1 MSVTHMAS
9 VCASLLGA
17 CMRVCRD
24 LSAENVLVGL
34 VPDPSAPPPP
44 TPSPPAPLPTP
55 DSPKA
60 AHDDP
65 NATPTPQPFAPAT
78 EESLAGWMLGCDAE
92 GRPLVRLTGL
102 GMCERLGQ
110 RMAFALA
117 PSFKRAAGRSEP
129 E

>member
-1 MSVTHMAS
+1 MYVYIY
-9 VCASLLGA
+9 VYYICVYIYILRPIVLC
-17 CMRVCRD
+17 CM
-24 LSAENVLVGL
+24 
-34 VPDPSAPPPP
+34 
-44 TPSPPAPLPTP
+44 
-55 DSPKA
+55 
-60 AHDDP
+60 H
-65 NATPTPQPFAPAT
+65 Q
-78 EESLAGWMLGCDAE
+78 EESLKGWMLGCDGE